1 MRKLF
6 AITAILLLALSSV
19 CFAEKQEWV
28 DKNYDFSKVKAVLLW
43 DMFVDKSL
51 ENGINE
57 KEIIE
62 IVREKTNIKYVKGVT
77 PPVVMEAIKRDYGID
92 LEALKATNQDQVL
105 TTFFKYL
112 PNYVDLEISVKV
124 FSYGYGSHYRE
135 GYSYNTT
142 SYKTS
147 YTTGMGG
154 RMETIQTPV
163 VETHHVPGGNAK
175 VTYCGV
181 RWDIMEINKRNAVWS
196 RIDDRARETDEIENT
211 KPKDML
217 ERIIR
222 SFYDDFN
229 KKTKRD
235 KTIM

>member
-62 IVREKTNIKYVKGVT
+62 IVREKTNIKYVKVVT

-124 FSYGYGSHYRE
+124 LLLSPFVHALLTNLAIICSDILPQS
-135 GYSYNTT
+135 
-142 SYKTS
+142 
-147 YTTGMGG
+147 
-154 RMETIQTPV
+154 
-163 VETHHVPGGNAK
+163 PGGVATTDVVANRK
-175 VTYCGV
+175 SL
-181 RWDIMEINKRNAVWS
+181 WKFSRNYGADHMVIHQPLCPLCS
-196 RIDDRARETDEIENT
+196 EQQGMRA
-211 KPKDML
+211 
-217 ERIIR
+217 
-222 SFYDDFN
+222 
-229 KKTKRD
+229 
-235 KTIM
+235 